1 MKHTCLG
8 ESSDIF
14 TTFSNFQFYIL
25 VIITEVSR
33 KEKVTNNYIWDLSES
48 NMVTKFFGLGLYN
61 TLKK

>member
-14 TTFSNFQFYIL
+14 TTLSNFQFYIL

-33 KEKVTNNYIWDLSES
+33 KEKVTNNFI
-48 NMVTKFFGLGLYN
+48 FGTWVN
-61 TLKK
+61 QTW